1 MVDADKWYMANV
13 ITCAAPV
20 LSDPANRP
28 ENYEE
33 VMRTRIRKILDVAA
47 KEGNEV
53 IILGA
58 WGCGAFQNPIAIV
71 SKLFVECLKDYNFP
85 IVVFALGTTMSVQ
98 GSVFAKALQ
107 AEGQQVWYDNQ

>member
-1 MVDADKWYMANV
+1 
-13 ITCAAPV
+13 
-20 LSDPANRP
+20 
-28 ENYEE
+28 
-33 VMRTRIRKILDVAA
+33 MRARIRRILDVAV

-58 WGCGAFQNPIAIV
+58 WGCGAYRNPIAIV

-85 IVVFALGTTMSVQ
+85 IVVFALSTTMSVQ

-107 AEGQQVWYDNQ
+107 EEGKQVWIDNQ

>member
-1 MVDADKWYMANV
+1 MVEFFGDYCIYGSLLKLM
-13 ITCAAPV
+13 IKSK
-20 LSDPANRP
+20 LFQS
-28 ENYEE
+28 
-33 VMRTRIRKILDVAA
+33 A

-58 WGCGAFQNPIAIV
+58 WGCGAYRNPIAIV

-85 IVVFALGTTMSVQ
+85 IVVFALSTTMSVQ

-107 AEGQQVWYDNQ
+107 EEGQQVWIDNQ